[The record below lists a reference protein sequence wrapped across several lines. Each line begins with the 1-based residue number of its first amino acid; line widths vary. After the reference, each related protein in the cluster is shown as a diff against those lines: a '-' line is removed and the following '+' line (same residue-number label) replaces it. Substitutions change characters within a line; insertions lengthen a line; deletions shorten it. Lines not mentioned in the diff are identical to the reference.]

1 MRVYVRLR
9 VAAEAYA
16 MPVEH
21 VREVAELGQVQ
32 AVPGARPE
40 MLGVQ
45 EPARPDP
52 ARGRPGGPA
61 RAGRGRAA
69 GPPAGGRGGRAPAGF
84 AIDEV
89 SDVGELP
96 DPAEEAESDLLV
108 GATLAD
114 GELTGVIDVPRVFD
128 ALAGTRP

>member
-1 MRVYVRLR
+1 
-9 VAAEAYA
+9 

-21 VREVAELGQVQ
+21 VREVSELGRVE

-40 MLGVQ
+40 LLGIKNVRGQ
-45 EPARPDP
+45 ILPVVDLAGLLGLAARSTTGAPP
-52 ARGRPGGPA
+52 GRQLVA
-61 RAGRGRAA
+61 E
-69 GPPAGGRGGRAPAGF
+69 AGGRQAGF

-89 SDVGELP
+89 SDVGVLP
-96 DPAEEAESDLLV
+96 DPAEEAESDLLM

-128 ALAGTRP
+128 ALDGTRP